1 MYTTITTTIYYTILT
16 STTTIGTTT
25 MLIRTTSPI
34 EDSEAASTLMSMFT
48 PGGTQKTGVRAK
60 NGQFSFPFSSEK
72 QGKFE
77 LDTAAEGGFTI

>member
-1 MYTTITTTIYYTILT
+1 
-16 STTTIGTTT
+16 

-77 LDTAAEGGFTI
+77 LDTAAEGGFYYLLCIHSWFFFVYSVYYIWVL